1 MQPEK
6 DPAYVWT
13 SVSQDDKYLG
23 CPRQWAGRYIFKLP
37 EPATRAKSFGTEVHE
52 EIENFYKDGSPPKRH
67 ERLVR
72 AMLKLLPSR
81 GPQAVAEGRFEMDV
95 LPAMGGLMGV
105 KLVGFKDLVLEL
117 PQDVVVYDHKTT
129 SSPGFA
135 KTQEDLEGGDVQATV
150 YSIDASRRFP
160 HVPPENVWC
169 QWTYGL
175 SKGKKAPWKV
185 EARVPL
191 DVRER
196 VWEELQ
202 ERSDEMRQWHA
213 EPRDSLTFGDFPAN
227 YDSETCR
234 KYGGCP
240 YAEKCN
246 ASRQEITVS
255 KRAEFLRKAKA
266 AREAAGGLGSVAEVA
281 PPPPADPINPPEAA
295 EVAEL
300 AEPEEEAVEAAVEKV
315 EPAKP
320 VKRRGRPPGAKNKK
334 NNKVDDVEPPKTG
347 GTLPANP
354 ADPAPLHVY
363 VNCYPTK
370 GAPEPVMPLADI
382 VGAAARAVEEKAEV
396 PHWSLA
402 EYGSGPG
409 GLAAEF
415 KTTMPRSGTVLVDHF
430 SAEGKALLTVLEAA
444 ATLVVKS

>member
-52 EIENFYKDGSPPKRH
+52 ELENFYKHGTPPQRH

-81 GPQAVAEGRFEMDV
+81 GPQATAEGRFEMNV
-95 LPAMGGLMGV
+95 LPATGGLLGV

-135 KTQEDLEGGDVQATV
+135 KTQEDLERGDVQATV
-150 YSIDASRRFP
+150 YSIDAARRFP
-160 HVPPENVWC
+160 HIPPENVWC

-175 SKGKKAPWKV
+175 SRGKKAPWKV
-185 EARVPL
+185 EARIPIE
-191 DVRER
+191 VRER

-213 EPRDSLTFGDFPAN
+213 EPKEDLTFGDFPAN
-227 YDSETCR
+227 YDSETCI

-246 ASRQEITVS
+246 AARQEATVS
-255 KRAEFLRKAKA
+255 KRAEFLKKAKA
-266 AREAAGGLGSVAEVA
+266 ARDAAGVDA
-281 PPPPADPINPPEAA
+281 PPSEDIINPPEAA
-295 EVAEL
+295 KVEEL
-300 AEPEEEAVEAAVEKV
+300 AEPEAIEAATEAV

-320 VKRRGRPPGAKNKK
+320 VKRRGRPPKSTPDSAGS
-334 NNKVDDVEPPKTG
+334 PT
-347 GTLPANP
+347 
-354 ADPAPLHVY
+354 LHVY

-370 GAPEPVMPLADI
+370 GAPKPVMSLADI
-382 VGAAARAVEEKAEV
+382 VGAATRAVEEKAGV

-415 KTTMPRSGTVLVDHF
+415 KASMPRSGTVLVDHF
-430 SAEGKALLTVLEAA
+430 SAEGKALLTTLEAA
-444 ATLVVKS
+444 ADVVVKS